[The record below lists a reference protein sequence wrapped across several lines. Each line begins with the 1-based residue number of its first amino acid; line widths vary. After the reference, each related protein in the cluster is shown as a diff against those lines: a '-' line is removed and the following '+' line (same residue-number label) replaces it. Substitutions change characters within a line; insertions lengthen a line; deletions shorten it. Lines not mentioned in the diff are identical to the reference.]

1 MSLGA
6 VRAIFIAAALV
17 NLAIGLAMT
26 IAPVAFGAS
35 AGIDYRPPAELPAR
49 TAGLL
54 IAVFGIGYAFV
65 AARPAANR
73 DLVRLGII
81 GKLAFVALVT
91 VVWLAGDVPT
101 RAALLV
107 SGDLVFAALFW
118 LVLTRRAP
126 HE

>member
-6 VRAIFIAAALV
+6 QRAIFIAAALF

-35 AGIDYRPPAELPAR
+35 AGIDYPPPAELPAR
-49 TAGLL
+49 SAGLL
-54 IAVFGIGYAFV
+54 IAVFGIGYAFI

-73 DLVRLGII
+73 DLMRLGII
-81 GKLAFVALVT
+81 GKLAFVALVAFG
-91 VVWLAGDVPT
+91 WLEGDVPT

-118 LVLTRRAP
+118 LVLTRTATR
-126 HE
+126 E